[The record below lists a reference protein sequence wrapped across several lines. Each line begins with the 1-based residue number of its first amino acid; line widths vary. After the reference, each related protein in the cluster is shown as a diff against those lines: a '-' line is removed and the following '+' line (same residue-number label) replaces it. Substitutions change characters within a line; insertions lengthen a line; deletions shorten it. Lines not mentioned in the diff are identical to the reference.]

1 MYLANV
7 AFGPTHITL
16 NPPRAV
22 GLSPHDRA
30 TLRPSGEMGTS
41 ARTCEEYLKAVRLTG
56 IFAESETVKGRPRAA
71 VAESSIT
78 HDRLVPQGLSVLL

>member
-7 AFGPTHITL
+7 AFGPTHYFK
-16 NPPRAV
+16 PP
-22 GLSPHDRA
+22 GGGTPH
-30 TLRPSGEMGTS
+30 TTELRPSGEMGTS